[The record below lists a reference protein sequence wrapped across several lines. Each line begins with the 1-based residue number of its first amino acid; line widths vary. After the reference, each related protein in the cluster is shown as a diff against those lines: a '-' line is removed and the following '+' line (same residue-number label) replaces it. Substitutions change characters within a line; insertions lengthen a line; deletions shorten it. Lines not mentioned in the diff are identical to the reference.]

1 MRLHADFFDRRRF
14 FCEGTGSYYVEIK
27 HGAPAR
33 ETDGRSYDSAEFTT
47 EGGESDFRRCLVSRL
62 ANEVR
67 TANSTGDIQA
77 LRAQVSA
84 GTYTPDCMAIAG
96 RLLYMAGE

>member
-1 MRLHADFFDRRRF
+1 MLTFSTGGISSTRVTGAYYMEAKRGVSAKGA
-14 FCEGTGSYYVEIK
+14 EG
-27 HGAPAR
+27 H
-33 ETDGRSYDSAEFTT
+33 SYDSAQFSAESS
-47 EGGESDFRRCLVSRL
+47 GSDFRRGLVSRL
-62 ANEVR
+62 TREVR
-67 TANSTGDIQA
+67 TVNTGDIQA

>member
-1 MRLHADFFDRRRF
+1 M
-14 FCEGTGSYYVEIK
+14 
-27 HGAPAR
+27 
-33 ETDGRSYDSAEFTT
+33 
-47 EGGESDFRRCLVSRL
+47 SRL
-62 ANEVR
+62 TREVR
-67 TANSTGDIQA
+67 TVNTTGDIQA